1 MPSSLPDPQP
11 LRNQKSINP
20 ILRNCNLKDAR
31 FYHFCLI
38 LMKNTK
44 NQAKIL
50 QSCFL
55 QIAISQDWIGG
66 FLISQR
72 LWVRK
77 ACGQILKLRWFHN
90 SCKQS
95 FYVTKTPKTHLR
107 LYSHSTVTVPIL
119 DISYQITCLSQQ
131 YLELLELSPK

>member
-1 MPSSLPDPQP
+1 MQFEGCKILP
-11 LRNQKSINP
+11 
-20 ILRNCNLKDAR
+20 
-31 FYHFCLI
+31 FLI
-38 LMKNTK
+38 DFNENTK

-77 ACGQILKLRWFHN
+77 ACGQILQLKWFHN

-95 FYVTKTPKTHLR
+95 FYVTKTPKIHLR
-107 LYSHSTVTVPIL
+107 LHSTVTVFGIQCNFGTFIP
-119 DISYQITCLSQQ
+119 
-131 YLELLELSPK
+131 

>member
-1 MPSSLPDPQP
+1 MPSSLPDLQP

-77 ACGQILKLRWFHN
+77 ACGQILKLRRFHN

-95 FYVTKTPKTHLR
+95 FYLTKTPKTHLR
-107 LYSHSTVTVPIL
+107 LYSHSTVTVTDKKYGEL
-119 DISYQITCLSQQ
+119 TLLSIQK
-131 YLELLELSPK
+131 EAK

>member
-1 MPSSLPDPQP
+1 
-11 LRNQKSINP
+11 
-20 ILRNCNLKDAR
+20 
-31 FYHFCLI
+31 
-38 LMKNTK
+38 MKNTK

-107 LYSHSTVTVPIL
+107 LYSHSAVTVCAICVS
-119 DISYQITCLSQQ
+119 DRSSVHTQSVIKWNFCISRHHIFLSCIRRQT
-131 YLELLELSPK
+131 LSSRFKTLVGAVGKMLSKKKSRMT